1 MKKSVANLIG
11 ECDSRM
17 NGYAVLLNYKYMNL
31 CVKAE
36 PASLLCVTVEY
47 DNQKYDIEQVAN
59 VGPGKDEYHFEVFL
73 KDQQMLVPVSKAIKT
88 AHPEFK
94 LDVKSVE
101 DEGDSS
107 DDSADEDEEKFILL
121 TMPDVD
127 DDRHDL
133 LMNGVKSLFDE
144 CNAKLDI
151 NFQAY
156 STKIATQL
164 AGRPAEELDEAK
176 EALQKVNDTYA
187 EFIKGFR
194 AEKEKEIEEAY
205 QRYLTEK
212 TAEEQS
218 RKEEEAAH
226 GMDKGLS
233 MQLLTGEDE

>member
-1 MKKSVANLIG
+1 MIG
-11 ECDSRM
+11 DCDSRM

-47 DNQKYDIEQVAN
+47 DDQKYDIEQVAN

-73 KDQQMLVPVSKAIKT
+73 KDQKMLVPVSKAIKT
-88 AHPEFK
+88 A
-94 LDVKSVE
+94 LE

-127 DDRHDL
+127 DDRHDW

-144 CNAKLDI
+144 CNAKLDF

-156 STKIATQL
+156 STKIAAQL
-164 AGRPAEELDEAK
+164 AGHPAEELDEAK

-187 EFIKGFR
+187 DLIKGFR

-212 TAEEQS
+212 TAEEEN
-218 RKEEEAAH
+218 RKEKEAAH
-226 GMDKGLS
+226 GTDKGLS
-233 MQLLTGEDE
+233 MQMLTGEDE

>member
-1 MKKSVANLIG
+1 MKKSVANMIG
-11 ECDSRM
+11 DCDSRM

-36 PASLLCVTVEY
+36 PMSLLCVTVEY
-47 DNQKYDIEQVAN
+47 DGQRYDIEQLAN
-59 VGPGKDEYHFEVFL
+59 VAPGSDEYHFEVYP
-73 KDQQMLVPVSKAIKT
+73 KDQQLLLPLAKAIKQ

-94 LDVKSVE
+94 QDVKDAE
-101 DEGDSS
+101 DDGPGA
-107 DDSADEDEEKFILL
+107 DDDDEKYIEL
-121 TMPDVD
+121 TMPAVN

-133 LMNGVKSLFDE
+133 LMNGVKTLYDE
-144 CNAKLDI
+144 CNARIDV

-156 STKIATQL
+156 STKIAAQL
-164 AGRPAEELDEAK
+164 AGHPAEELDEAK

-187 EFIKGFR
+187 DLIKGFR
-194 AEKEKEIEEAY
+194 EEKEKEIEEAY

-212 TAEEQS
+212 TAEEEN

-233 MQLLTGEDE
+233 MQMLTGENE